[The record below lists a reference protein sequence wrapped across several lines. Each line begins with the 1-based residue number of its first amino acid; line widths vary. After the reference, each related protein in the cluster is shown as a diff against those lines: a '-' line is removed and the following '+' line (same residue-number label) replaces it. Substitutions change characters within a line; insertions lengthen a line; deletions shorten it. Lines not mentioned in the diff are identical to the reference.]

1 MPSHAPSIRSEQEVL
16 AVTEKWLSV
25 LAVVVSV
32 FVMLLFVVTALR
44 RLRYPYELD
53 QLEGYNF
60 LSALRLFHGQ
70 TLYPRP
76 SLEFIPYMYPP
87 GYYYVCSLLG
97 RLMGMSIQTMRVTS
111 ILSALGCFV
120 AIYGLVLSE
129 VRRHVPAIAAAGL
142 YAGCYVIC
150 QEWFDVGRL
159 DSLFVLLVLLAIYA
173 TRRLHPAIAAGLW
186 ILAFQ
191 TKQSI
196 LPVAFVMLCCNW
208 RNVWRTL
215 MGLTALTLG
224 AVGSV
229 EWLNRTTQGW
239 YSFYVFAVPKANADI
254 KLRTLVVFWSTD
266 MLRPLLL
273 ALMVIVAAVVLT
285 RPSFR
290 GTAARFYL
298 AACSIVPIFWWIRAH
313 AGSTVNALMPI
324 YALVAVLFGIAMARL
339 LAWLPT
345 VDARL
350 AQVGSLLLL
359 VGVVA
364 QESAGIYNPGDYV
377 PPVGKK
383 ESIAAV
389 VVEVRSIS
397 GEVYVAQQPYYE
409 WLAGKPTHADLVS
422 INDAMRPTSSP
433 AQEEL
438 REELQTALAKHRFTA
453 LVMDDST
460 VVGRID
466 EMAAGGQNW
475 KGYYNVQE
483 AVPGV
488 VPGTRPDWLM
498 VHLPPSEAS
507 SAQ

>member
-1 MPSHAPSIRSEQEVL
+1 MSNQAAAINSEQKIL
-16 AVTEKWLSV
+16 AVIDKWLRV
-25 LAVVVSV
+25 LGVVASV

-44 RLRYPYELD
+44 RLRYPYELE

-60 LSALRLFHGQ
+60 LSALRVFRGQ

-76 SLEFIPYMYPP
+76 SLEFVPYMYPP
-87 GYYYVCSLLG
+87 GYFYVCAALG
-97 RLMGMSIQTMRVTS
+97 RLLGMSIKTMRVAS
-111 ILSALGCFV
+111 ILSTLGCFA
-120 AIYGLVLSE
+120 AIYGLVWSE
-129 VRRHVPAIAAAGL
+129 VRRHMPGILAAGL

-150 QEWFDVGRL
+150 EEWFDLGRL

-173 TRRLHPAIAAGLW
+173 TRRWHPAIAAGLW

-196 LPVAFVMLCCNW
+196 LPVAFIMLCCNW
-208 RNVWRTL
+208 REVRRTVIGVTTL
-215 MGLTALTLG
+215 VLG
-224 AVGSV
+224 AVASV
-229 EWLNRTTQGW
+229 AWLNRTTHSW

-254 KLRTLVVFWSTD
+254 KLRTLLVFWPVD

-285 RPSFR
+285 RPSFQSR
-290 GTAARFYL
+290 VAHFYL
-298 AACSIVPIFWWIRAH
+298 AACSIVPLCWWIRAH
-313 AGSTVNALMPI
+313 AGSAVNALMPI
-324 YALVAVLFGIAMARL
+324 YALVAVLFGIALARV

-345 VDARL
+345 VDPRL

-377 PPVGKK
+377 PPAGEK

-389 VVEVRSIS
+389 VAEVRSIS
-397 GEVYVAQQPYYE
+397 GEVYVTQQPYYE

-422 INDAMRPTSSP
+422 INDAMRPTGSP
-433 AQEEL
+433 AREEL
-438 REELQTALAKHRFTA
+438 REEIQTALAQHRFTA
-453 LVMDDST
+453 LVMDDPT
-460 VVGRID
+460 VEGRID
-466 EMAAGGQNW
+466 EMTAAGQNW
-475 KGYYNVQE
+475 EAYYNVQK
-483 AVPGV
+483 AVPGA

-498 VHLPPSEAS
+498 VHLPPTEAGS
-507 SAQ
+507 TP